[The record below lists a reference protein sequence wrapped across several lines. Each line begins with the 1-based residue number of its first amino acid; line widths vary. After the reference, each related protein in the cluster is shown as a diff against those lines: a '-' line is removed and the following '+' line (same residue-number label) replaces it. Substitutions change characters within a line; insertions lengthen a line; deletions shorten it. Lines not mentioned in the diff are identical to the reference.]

1 MIFEV
6 NGVGVDD
13 KKSLLHYKIWDVFM
27 NEKGNLIKG
36 GYSERELTSLVLY
49 FLQAI
54 ATGEIFQG
62 SCLFCYRGLGIN

>member
-36 GYSERELTSLVLY
+36 GYLVEV
-49 FLQAI
+49 F
-54 ATGEIFQG
+54 G
-62 SCLFCYRGLGIN
+62 SDGKKNLWKVIDDHAVEE